1 MRNDLLGRVGAV
13 AAQAAKQL
21 TFPIALIVLALLF
34 AAAQN
39 RIDRND
45 PKLSLAPAGPD
56 VLRYE

>member
-1 MRNDLLGRVGAV
+1 M
-13 AAQAAKQL
+13 

-45 PKLSLAPAGPD
+45 TKLALAPIGPD
-56 VLRYE
+56 VLRFE